1 MMSAVAPPSSAEGHV
16 VPAVAPTSSAEG
28 HVVPAVA
35 PPSVAE
41 GHMMS
46 AVAPPPSDDPPGEVT
61 WSQTGEE
68 LLPADG
74 SLIRDGDVE
83 EVHLERR
90 WVLWHDFMKEHAH
103 LDAWLRLAEQAVS
116 SSKPAHFTYAAA
128 KEELRAFE
136 RLRREAGLRLVQL
149 DGLTRRNRTLTRLF
163 EGAMRARLLAAARD
177 CGRRWDDVNG
187 RLEAIVGGLQV
198 FMLEWEEF
206 DDQREELALWLA
218 DMEVSLS
225 EVDQLRGSSC
235 EKLRQLQS
243 FQQRVCVNWA
253 RVSGL
258 LQRGEALIQRSQ
270 PPDAQRVESH
280 LLELLRNC
288 NRIYNNI
295 SRTHT
300 RLLSMRLA
308 TDSGCPSESFLE
320 EEGALQTLHLD
331 VPAAPSSP
339 QSVRRCPLHQPPSS
353 PSPEQQFLEWDPSV
367 DVGRSLSPDDA
378 DSSYCSAS
386 TGLCRGDGALKRWSL
401 LGSLDSGSS
410 DSVDMIQGSLD
421 RVLPGIGE
429 QDQDRWTTSTPD
441 RLDGEPGF
449 FPGGRVEAWLGV
461 QSPAQSQTRTSRS
474 RAVQTD
480 ENKQLEA
487 TPPSDWTSLGTTPPS
502 DWMPLGATPPSDW
515 MTPGCLS
522 GVQAEA
528 ESTCQEAERLPS
540 EQSSSRYPP
549 WCPPALLYL
558 LLSVALVLLAC
569 VWWLFSEPSCRRGV
583 RLPRTIN
590 LALRYVNGPPP
601 T

>member
-235 EKLRQLQS
+235 EKLRQLQV
-243 FQQRVCVNWA
+243 FEDDCI
-253 RVSGL
+253 L
-258 LQRGEALIQRSQ
+258 SQ
-270 PPDAQRVESH
+270 
-280 LLELLRNC
+280 
-288 NRIYNNI
+288 
-295 SRTHT
+295 
-300 RLLSMRLA
+300 A